1 MNKKIMSGILA
12 VSMLLTGCS
21 GISQSDY
28 DSLVSENSDLKA
40 KNEQLNA
47 TYDAQS
53 KKYNALESDYEKLES
68 DYAALE
74 SDIAELKGNNP
85 SSTNDDNRDV
95 DSSPQ
100 SSEANTQSSNI
111 TGNIG
116 IDLSQ
121 IAPVGSD
128 EYNHMVEFINFSNG
142 FGSDSELYSVSVGGD
157 WENDTFSIYTYYY
170 NVKKYSSDGI
180 VCYYAMIYVDDESV
194 FSTETNKFMDN
205 IMETLDKSYL
215 GIEQFSL
222 YINDKNNQHI
232 VNIGNDGAFGPETP
246 CIYWYTSEAREK
258 YGQIENLDVFEGY
271 DTKVVY

>member
-12 VSMLLTGCS
+12 VSLLLTGCS

-53 KKYNALESDYEKLES
+53 KKYKALESDYEKLES

-85 SSTNDDNRDV
+85 PSTNDDNRDV

-128 EYNHMVEFINFSNG
+128 EYNHMVEFINFSNDL
-142 FGSDSELYSVSVGGD
+142 GSDSELYSVSVGGD
-157 WENDTFSIYTYYY
+157 WENDTYSINTYYY
-170 NVKKYSSDGI
+170 NTKKFSSDGI
-180 VCYYAMIYVDDESV
+180 VCYFAMIYVDDESA
-194 FSTETNKFMDN
+194 FSTEVKKFMDS
-205 IMETLDKSYL
+205 ILETLSNSCL
-215 GIEQFSL
+215 GIERFIL
-222 YINDKNNQHI
+222 YINDNNNQHI
-232 VNIGNDGAFGPETP
+232 VTIGNDGAFKPKNP
-246 CIYWYTSEAREK
+246 YICWNTSEAREK
-258 YGQIENLDVFEGY
+258 YGQIENLDVFEGC
-271 DTKVVY
+271 DIEVVN